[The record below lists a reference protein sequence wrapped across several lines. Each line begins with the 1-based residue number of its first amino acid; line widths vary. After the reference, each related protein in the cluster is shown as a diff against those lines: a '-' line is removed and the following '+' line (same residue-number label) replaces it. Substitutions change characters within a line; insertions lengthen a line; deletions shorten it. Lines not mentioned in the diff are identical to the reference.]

1 MMKYELTD
9 ERYPSDSR
17 LRRIRALRDIPR
29 FGVAAGD
36 VGGFVESEGNLSQGG
51 DCWVYG
57 SALVYGS
64 ARVCGSARVYGS
76 ARVCGSALVYDSARV
91 SGSALVSGLARVYD
105 SARVS
110 GSARVTRHDHVL
122 TIGPVGGHSATLFR
136 TEDGHQIQ
144 AGCTLTDLDGLRGV
158 AVEEFGE
165 DSPLLGE
172 VDAVIGLFDA
182 RIKSWEAG
190 E

>member
-57 SALVYGS
+57 SARVCDSARVYGS
-64 ARVCGSARVYGS
+64 ARVCDSALVSGSARVYGS
-76 ARVCGSALVYDSARV
+76 ARVKRQ
-91 SGSALVSGLARVYD
+91 
-105 SARVS
+105 
-110 GSARVTRHDHVL
+110 DHVL
-122 TIGPVGGHSATLFR
+122 TLGPVGGHSATLFR